1 MPIVMY
7 ARRPC
12 GLMDKALV
20 FGTKDCRFESCQGH
34 SVVTTPS
41 AGCFGLPFGFQT
53 AKHSCLPSFTSA
65 ETASDLAC
73 ASIGQ
78 LVEHALRKRTV
89 AGSIRIRGLA
99 SLFLNGLL
107 DKGTHSWPGI
117 DSHLEVPVYGAL
129 AEHCEVSLLRARA
142 LPVRVHLGMDCAISL

>member
-1 MPIVMY
+1 
-7 ARRPC
+7 
-12 GLMDKALV
+12 MDKALV

-78 LVEHALRKRTV
+78 LVEHALRKRMIR
-89 AGSIRIRGLA
+89 GSIPRGGYTFANEDPERERSRLDHHLRVPCA
-99 SLFLNGLL
+99 SAFGLEL
-107 DKGTHSWPGI
+107 WP
-117 DSHLEVPVYGAL
+117 PAP
-129 AEHCEVSLLRARA
+129 R
-142 LPVRVHLGMDCAISL
+142 